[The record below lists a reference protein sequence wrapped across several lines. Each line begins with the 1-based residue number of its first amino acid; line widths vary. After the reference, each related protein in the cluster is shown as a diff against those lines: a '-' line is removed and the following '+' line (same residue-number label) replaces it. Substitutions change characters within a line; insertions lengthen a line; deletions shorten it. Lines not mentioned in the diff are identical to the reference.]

1 MCVVFILR
9 IHGLYA
15 GICTFININCNIAQQ
30 MGIIPLHCAAV
41 RGMSDAVK
49 ALLKAISNMNEKDKA
64 SIIQ

>member
-1 MCVVFILR
+1 MGFMQAICRYLYIL
-9 IHGLYA
+9 
-15 GICTFININCNIAQQ
+15 ININCNIAQQ

>member
-1 MCVVFILR
+1 
-9 IHGLYA
+9 
-15 GICTFININCNIAQQ
+15 

-64 SIIQ
+64 SIIQWPGLLFYMHVSIPPWCAYISNDS